1 MSNVSIEK
9 LDKNLAIAGLSG
21 DESLAFYDP
30 EEAPF
35 KMYGVYREG
44 DCLVRMP
51 GEIAKTVNR
60 KVAVLYLHTAGGRI
74 KFRTDSTTLAVK
86 ATMHNRSIFSH
97 QPAIGTAGFDVYE
110 KDDELGDVYISS
122 FKPPVEQITEYEG
135 KVKLGEK
142 KMRDITLTLPLYSGI
157 KKLYLGLDTDAT
169 VECGSEY
176 SNSKPIVFYGS
187 SITQG
192 ACASKPSDSYEA
204 LISRRFNMDYI
215 NLGFSGSACAEE
227 NIYNYINTLDMSI
240 FVYDYDHNAKDPDHL
255 NRTHERMFLAIRE
268 KHPTLPIIMMGR
280 PRYHASADTKARLEI
295 IKRTYDN
302 ALARGDENV
311 YFLTG
316 RDLMALCGPDGMAD
330 EAHPTSLGFFSMAK
344 AVGDVI
350 ENIISKNPK
359 KINRK

>member
-1 MSNVSIEK
+1 MSNISIEK

-21 DESLAFYDP
+21 DEKLAFYDP
-30 EEAPF
+30 EQPPF
-35 KMYGVYREG
+35 KMYGVFREG
-44 DCLVRMP
+44 DSLVRMP

-74 KFRTDSTTLAVK
+74 KFKTDSTTLAVR
-86 ATMHNRSIFSH
+86 AEMHNRSLFSH

-110 KDDELGDVYISS
+110 KDAKRGEVYVSS
-122 FKPPVEQITEYEG
+122 FKPPIEVITNYEG
-135 KVKLGEK
+135 KVNLGEK
-142 KMRDITLTLPLYSGI
+142 RMRELTLTLPLYSGI
-157 KKLYLGLDTDAT
+157 KKLYLGLDTDAAI
-169 VECGSEY
+169 ECASDY

-204 LISRRFNMDYI
+204 VISRRFNVDYV

-280 PRYHASADTKARLEI
+280 PRYYANADTRARLEI
-295 IKRTYDN
+295 IRTTYEN
-302 ALARGDENV
+302 ALMRGDENV

-316 RDLMALCGPDGMAD
+316 SELMALCGEDGMAD

-350 ENIISKNPK
+350 ENIILKNPK
-359 KINRK
+359 IIDRK